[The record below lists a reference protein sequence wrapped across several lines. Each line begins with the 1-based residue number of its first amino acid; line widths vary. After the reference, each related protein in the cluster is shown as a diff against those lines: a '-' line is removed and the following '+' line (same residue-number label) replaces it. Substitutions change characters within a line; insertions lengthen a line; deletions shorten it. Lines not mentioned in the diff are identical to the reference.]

1 MLTPKLITVLR
12 AGYTRRQFAADLGA
26 GAVVGIVALP
36 LAIAFAIASGVGPE
50 RGLWTAI
57 IAGFLVSLLGGSR
70 VQIGGPTG
78 AFVVIVA
85 GIVAQHGVAGLTVA
99 TIMAGLIL
107 LGLGLARLG
116 GVIKFIPYPIVT
128 GFTSGIAVI
137 IFSSQIRDLLG
148 LDLAEVP
155 GEFFARWVAYAR
167 ALPTADGATIGIAGG
182 TLALLLLWPKVS
194 VRVPGPFVALVA
206 ATAATAWLDLPA
218 ETIGARFGALD
229 FSVPTPALPRVNEA
243 MLVGLVGPAIT
254 IALLGA
260 IESLLSA
267 VVADG
272 IVGGRHR
279 SNMELLAQGVANT
292 VTPIFGGIPAAG
304 AIARTATN
312 VKNGGRTP
320 VAGIIHAVVLLLITL
335 FAAPWAARIPL
346 AALGAIL
353 VVVSYHM
360 SEWRTFRAELLTAPR
375 SDSAVMVTTFLLT
388 VVVDLTVA
396 LAVGMVLAAFLFMK
410 RMAEVSNVQAISRE
424 MLEREE
430 LEEEQAGEAVQKW
443 RGRLPRGVEVY
454 DINGPFFFGAAE
466 TFGEYL
472 RQVSGKPKSIV
483 LDLEGVPAM
492 DSTGLRALT
501 TLVQQRLKEGVPV
514 FLVGLR
520 EQPRGL
526 ILRSPL
532 AELLGRERLDLS
544 AEEAVEMIRNHGL
557 IITSRE
563 APIPGRE
570 PPPDG
575 GGANSAGTG
584 GARDGPGRA
593 D

>member
-1 MLTPKLITVLR
+1 
-12 AGYTRRQFAADLGA
+12 
-26 GAVVGIVALP
+26 
-36 LAIAFAIASGVGPE
+36 
-50 RGLWTAI
+50 
-57 IAGFLVSLLGGSR
+57 

-85 GIVAQHGVAGLTVA
+85 GIVAQHGLAGLTVA

-107 LGLGLARLG
+107 LGLGLAKLG
-116 GVIKFIPYPIVT
+116 GVIKFIPHPIVT

-148 LDLAEVP
+148 LDLVEVP
-155 GEFFARWVAYAR
+155 GEFFAKWGAYVS
-167 ALPTADGATIGIAGG
+167 ALPTADWPAMAVGGG
-182 TLALLLLWPKVS
+182 TLLLVLLWPRVS
-194 VRVPGPFVALVA
+194 HRIPSPFVALVA
-206 ATAATAWLDLPA
+206 ATVTAALLHLPV
-218 ETIGARFGALD
+218 ETIGARFGDLD
-229 FSVPTPALPRVNEA
+229 FSLPTPSLPSVNEA
-243 MLVGLVGPAIT
+243 MLVSLVGPAIT

-272 IVGGRHR
+272 MIGGRHR
-279 SNMELLAQGVANT
+279 SNMELVAQGVANV
-292 VTPIFGGIPAAG
+292 VTPIFGGIPATG

-312 VKNGGRTP
+312 VKNGGRSP
-320 VAGIIHAVVLLLITL
+320 VAGIVHAVTLLAITL
-335 FAAPWAARIPL
+335 FAGAWAARIPL
-346 AALGAIL
+346 AALAAIL
-353 VVVSYHM
+353 VVVAYNM
-360 SEWRTFRAELLTAPR
+360 SEWRSFRDEIRTAPR
-375 SDSAVMVTTFLLT
+375 SDSAVMVSTFLLT

-396 LAVGMVLAAFLFMK
+396 LSVGMVLAAFLFMK

-430 LEEEQAGEAVQKW
+430 EEEERSEEAVQKW
-443 RGRLPRGVEVY
+443 RGLVPRGVEVY
-454 DINGPFFFGAAE
+454 DVNGPFFFGAAE

-501 TLVQQRLKEGVPV
+501 ILVQQRLKQNIPV
-514 FLVGLR
+514 FVVGLQD
-520 EQPRGL
+520 QPREL

-532 AELLGRERLDLS
+532 ADLLGRERLDLS
-544 AEEAVEMIRNHGL
+544 AEEAVEMIRNEGL

-563 APIPGRE
+563 ARIPKLE
-570 PPPDG
+570 P
-575 GGANSAGTG
+575 
-584 GARDGPGRA
+584 
-593 D
+593 